1 LEKHEITTIADRTS
15 SSGSVFT
22 DGCGTISPDLAEH
35 VSRKLQWHKYRIIG
49 KNTPSYFQFRLGG
62 AKGVLVQDP
71 TLTGRI
77 ICLRPSQKKFKAP
90 DIRTLDI
97 QSTSSYPKAMFLN
110 RPLIVLLEHHGVKPE
125 AIVALQSADIR
136 EIEAIRTSLTC
147 ASKAFLQHGL
157 GESFRLPA
165 LFRNIHKLLRL
176 DVTKKRF
183 QGKLHNKLINDVLFC
198 VTFHSLR
205 EVKYRAHI
213 LIPGSFTVLGVS
225 DEWNCLEEGEI
236 YATIYDETTL
246 KMKPI
251 VGQVLIT
258 RSPQVHP
265 GDIQLVTAVR
275 RPELQH
281 LTNVVVFSCK

>member
-1 LEKHEITTIADRTS
+1 M
-15 SSGSVFT
+15 
-22 DGCGTISPDLAEH
+22 
-35 VSRKLQWHKYRIIG
+35 Y
-49 KNTPSYFQFRLGG
+49 
-62 AKGVLVQDP
+62 
-71 TLTGRI
+71 
-77 ICLRPSQKKFKAP
+77 
-90 DIRTLDI
+90 
-97 QSTSSYPKAMFLN
+97 LN
-110 RPLIVLLEHHGVKPE
+110 RPQIVLLEHHGVKPE
-125 AIVALQSADIR
+125 AIVALQSAVIR
-136 EIEAIRTSLTC
+136 EIVAIRTSLPW
-147 ASKAFLQHGL
+147 ASKVFLQHGL

-165 LFRNIHKLLRL
+165 LFSNIHKLLRL
-176 DVTKKRF
+176 DVTEEQT
-183 QGKLHNKLINDVLFC
+183 QGKLHNKLIDDVLFC
-198 VTFHSLR
+198 AAFHSLR

-251 VGQVLIT
+251 VGKVLIT